1 MRLVCASHLQCT
13 EILNLHFL
21 FPSVLIVQR
30 LTTDFKGGTEHIF
43 CTVDY
48 CCIGLVSAGSRN
60 EVYHF
65 VYNIYVRIFYIAFM
79 RSTLICIR
87 MCRVINKAAFRSIFC
102 DFQNFYTTARTI
114 ILVKGGLANAV
125 QVALYE
131 AQRAKAEELGV
142 DALYEEFRKPET
154 TPERKA
160 EIRKIINTYSAY
172 SDSLRK
178 KAVADNPHSIYA
190 LYQIPNECYDW
201 SADSIKTAIQEY
213 NDDKAFANDPVLKEL
228 NDQVAALEATEIGK
242 PAPDFAFDDPDGKSI
257 KLSDVYKQ
265 NKVTMI
271 DFWASWCGPCRAAN
285 PTITK
290 VYSNYKDKGFG
301 IFGVSFDTSKE
312 NWVKAIADD
321 GLVWPNV
328 SDLKGWESAASALY
342 CIRYIPQN
350 VFVDANGTIIGKR
363 VEPSEIEAFVAGK
376 LAE

>member
-1 MRLVCASHLQCT
+1 MHPNGYTITGNVTGDNPSLASGKAVLQSRDQAISDTVEIVNGKFEFKGHVDAPVRYVNVLIPGIGGSAIVYYLENAKYNLDCT
-13 EILNLHFL
+13 EE
-21 FPSVLIVQR
+21 
-30 LTTDFKGGTEHIF
+30 DF
-43 CTVDY
+43 
-48 CCIGLVSAGSRN
+48 AAR
-60 EVYHF
+60 
-65 VYNIYVRIFYIAFM
+65 
-79 RSTLICIR
+79 
-87 MCRVINKAAFRSIFC
+87 KA
-102 DFQNFYTTARTI
+102 
-114 ILVKGGLANAV
+114 LVKGGLANAV